1 MALDDIVNV
10 VITTQTV
17 PISQVGFGTPLIMS
31 YHTHFATRAK
41 EYSAS
46 TALADM
52 VTDGFATSDPAYLA
66 AQAILSQNPR
76 PNKII
81 LGRETGTAKKKLKI
95 TPTTPEN
102 STDYIVHVNGKE
114 AKFTS
119 DATAT
124 VPEIVV
130 GLKTAIDALSENVT
144 VTANGG
150 AGTETDFDI
159 EANTVADWFTFKIQ
173 LRRLLTRN
181 DDTPDGSPTFATDL
195 AAVINE
201 NNDWYSLH
209 LTNHSHA
216 LIAAAAAEIEALKKT
231 LVVSSGDDDI
241 PTAATDDIASTLA
254 TAAYARTALIFHPE
268 PYKFAG
274 AAWAGKLL
282 PKDPGS
288 VTWKFKTLA
297 GIPVYTLS
305 GAEEG
310 YLRGKYCNY
319 YTSISGVSIT
329 QDGWTSAAEF
339 IDITRGSDWFRVR
352 LQERI
357 FVRLA
362 SQDKIPYT
370 DLGTGVPEGEL
381 RAQFREAIGVNFVA
395 AFPAPTVTVPLVAD
409 ISIADRAARYLPDI
423 KGEGTLAGAIHS
435 LKLSVVLSV

>member
-17 PISQVGFGTPLIMS
+17 PISRVGFGTPLIMS
-31 YHTHFATRAK
+31 YHTNFGTRAK

-52 VTDGFATSDPAYLA
+52 VTDGFATTDPAYLA

-95 TPTTPEN
+95 TPTTPEA
-102 STDYIVHVNGKE
+102 STDYIVYVNGLE
-114 AKFTS
+114 AKYTS
-119 DATAT
+119 DATPTAA
-124 VPEIVV
+124 EITA
-130 GLKTAIDALSENVT
+130 GLKTAIDALSQNVT
-144 VTANGG
+144 VTDN
-150 AGTETDFDI
+150 TTDIDI

-209 LTNHSHA
+209 PTNHSHA
-216 LIAAAAAEIEALKKT
+216 VIAAAAAAIEALKKI

-254 TAAYARTALIFHPE
+254 TSAYARTALMFHPE

-274 AAWAGKLL
+274 AAWAGKIL

-297 GIPVYTLS
+297 GIPVYVLS

-310 YLRGKYCNY
+310 YVRGKYCNY
-319 YTSISGVSIT
+319 YTAIAGTSIT
-329 QDGWTSAAEF
+329 QDGWTSAGEF
-339 IDITRGSDWFRVR
+339 IDITRGTDWFRAR

-357 FVRLA
+357 FGHLA
-362 SQDKIPYT
+362 AQDKIPFT
-370 DLGTGVPEGEL
+370 DIGVGVIEADV
-381 RAQFREAIGVNFVA
+381 RAQIRQGIANTFLAET
-395 AFPAPTVTVPLVAD
+395 PEPSVTVPAVAD
-409 ISIADRAARYLPDI
+409 VSDADKANRYLPDVTF
-423 KGEGTLAGAIHS
+423 EATLAGAIHS
-435 LKLSVVLSV
+435 LKIEGVISV